1 MDRDQLLAEL
11 ASLIK
16 NDESAAETLL
26 AYLRAR
32 DGGVGLMLD
41 VLRRRREAFVP
52 YVLYGAQVYDAP
64 KGIDPKTV
72 ELVAVAAA
80 AALMCEHC
88 LDAHLRA
95 ARRQGASL
103 EEIFDVLLVAGAIA
117 QSSTLAVAFRRF
129 RLLEEKERGGG
140 K

>member
-64 KGIDPKTV
+64 KALDPKTV

-95 ARRQGASL
+95 ARRRGASL
-103 EEIFDVLLVAGAIA
+103 EEIFDALLIAGSIA

-129 RLLEEKERGGG
+129 RLLEEREKGDG